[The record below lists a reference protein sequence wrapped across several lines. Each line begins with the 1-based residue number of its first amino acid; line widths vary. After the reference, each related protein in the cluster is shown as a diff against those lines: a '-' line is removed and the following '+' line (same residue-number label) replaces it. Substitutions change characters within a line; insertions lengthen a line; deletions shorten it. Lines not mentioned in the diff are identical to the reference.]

1 MRNPR
6 SRTLQ
11 SNKQEYATEG
21 KSQESQETQGFVP
34 KVQHHKGAYVSI
46 EESTKDRISFNP
58 KHPELPPRSN
68 WFSTSPAPQLERSQ
82 ALPAAT
88 SLHCLSCSPDR
99 TRRMGVCAAT
109 IEGETRVGAPT
120 LTPWPRWSSPQPL
133 HRHEL
138 KPLTDSARKILGEDP
153 LIS

>member
-6 SRTLQ
+6 SGTLQ

-58 KHPELPPRSN
+58 KPPELPPRSN
-68 WFSTSPAPQLERSQ
+68 
-82 ALPAAT
+82 
-88 SLHCLSCSPDR
+88 
-99 TRRMGVCAAT
+99 
-109 IEGETRVGAPT
+109 
-120 LTPWPRWSSPQPL
+120 
-133 HRHEL
+133 
-138 KPLTDSARKILGEDP
+138 
-153 LIS
+153 